1 MRKIIQFAILF
12 FIGTNLLGQS
22 GAKKYGLVEH
32 FTNLPCPVCAS
43 RNPNLYNRLSTYTNS
58 VHHIAFYP
66 GTPYSSCAYYQA
78 NTAENLVR
86 KAFYGVNGSPQVFF
100 QGLWVNDDAGFI
112 STAKLNALATAT
124 SPLEI
129 KVEDQSGAT
138 KKIKLK
144 NLGLFSI
151 GAGNL
156 KLFVALVEKQINF
169 LAPNGE
175 SIHKDVFRKFLTNP
189 SGNDVVLIPSGGEA
203 IIDLPYTISPNWVGA
218 NMYALAWVQD
228 ISNKEVINSG
238 SENDITS
245 VEDIIL
251 DNQALKVFPNPS
263 ISTLNIDYSK
273 YKEAKSIEL
282 WDAMGKILYQTDITS
297 NSSGVHSL
305 DVSNLASGAYHIR
318 LKTNLGIVTKTIV
331 K

>member
-1 MRKIIQFAILF
+1 MRKIIQFAILLF
-12 FIGTNLLGQS
+12 LGTNLLGQS

-66 GTPYSSCAYYQA
+66 GIPYSSCAYYQA
-78 NTAENLVR
+78 NTSENLVR

-144 NLGLFSI
+144 NLGLFSL

-175 SIHKDVFRKFLTNP
+175 SIHKDVFRKFLTSP

-203 IIDLPYTISPNWVGA
+203 VVDLPYSLSPNWIA
-218 NMYALAWVQD
+218 SNMYALAWVQD

-245 VEDIIL
+245 IEDTHL

-263 ISTLNIDYSK
+263 IGTLNIDYSK

-282 WDAMGKILYQTDITS
+282 WDVHGKKVHEEKIS
-297 NSSGVHSL
+297 ANPSGFY
-305 DVSNLASGAYHIR
+305 NLEMSHLSKGSYFIR
-318 LKTNLGIVTKTIV
+318 ISTNLGIVTKTIV